1 MNHEKYVDNIKAQRD
16 AISNA
21 TVEIDRLKAEAL
33 ETIKVEKRGLK
44 EQLKGL
50 KVSKKAVKKA

>member
-1 MNHEKYVDNIKAQRD
+1 MNHEKIVSDINAQRD

-21 TVEIDRLKAEAL
+21 TAEIDRLKTEAFAKI
-33 ETIKVEKRGLK
+33 EAEKRTLK

-50 KVSKKAVKKA
+50 KVSKGEISKA

>member
-1 MNHEKYVDNIKAQRD
+1 VNHEKIVDEIKAQRD

-21 TVEIDRLKAEAL
+21 TLQIDLLKTDAFEKIKAE
-33 ETIKVEKRGLK
+33 KRTLK